1 MALIVAHCGNL
12 ANRVKVWSILTSL
25 FTQLGCTVT
34 QIFTIYI
41 ISLFWSLCEHS
52 PISGKRTLWQ
62 TLIKIA
68 EFDEDIVHKRRGFE
82 SYRRCDVVS
91 LDKTRYPYCSVLV
104 LPRKTCRLTNVYQGE
119 NDGLCI
125 IRGSR

>member
-1 MALIVAHCGNL
+1 MHSDTDIYYIF
-12 ANRVKVWSILTSL
+12 KSILDTR
-25 FTQLGCTVT
+25 
-34 QIFTIYI
+34 
-41 ISLFWSLCEHS
+41 LCEHS

-104 LPRKTCRLTNVYQGE
+104 LPKKTCRLTNVYQGE